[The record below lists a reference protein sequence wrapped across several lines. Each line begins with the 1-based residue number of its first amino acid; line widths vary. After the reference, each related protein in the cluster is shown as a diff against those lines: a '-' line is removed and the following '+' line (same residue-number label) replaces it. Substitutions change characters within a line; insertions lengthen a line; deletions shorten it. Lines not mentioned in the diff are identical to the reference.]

1 MKKTKTLK
9 QCLEGLSKEE
19 LVDLGKNQGL
29 DSPEKL
35 KKTHLVKHLNQMIPS
50 KFEEAFNYLTPDELK
65 VFTGEHPEIVGNAHF
80 KIRKAESEYDDDDFS
95 IPDLLEDM
103 EAGLPMDD
111 FFDALDEVQEEMFSN
126 TPEWLAYLLN
136 NGFVFSIEDEQSPLQ
151 VPSDIYDIY
160 IKKMKEKLEQD
171 LDYQSLQRVLFASVN
186 LYGCCPYEHLQKL
199 FTQQTGS
206 DASLENIKEY
216 VLQFAEKRQKLNAND
231 NYFYH
236 KILKVEDLVPLIN
249 SDVESYYLPSQDEM
263 NTYSNQL
270 IGPQAN
276 EIYKALKELIIT
288 KTKIEETLTGMLIG
302 YEDAIEE
309 DAIDILF
316 DYEEIL
322 DYLPYC
328 LKMGKNLNYFLEKFD
343 KLSIRFN
350 SALDEEKAKSMY
362 VKLLKKTRKW
372 TLKGALESEF

>member
-1 MKKTKTLK
+1 MEKTKTLK
-9 QCLEGLSKEE
+9 KFLGGLSKEE

-35 KKTHLVKHLNQMIPS
+35 KKTHLIKHLNQMIPS
-50 KFEEAFNYLTPDELK
+50 KFEEVFKYLTPEEMK
-65 VFTGEHPEIVGNAHF
+65 VFTGEHQEIAGNAHF
-80 KIRKAESEYDDDDFS
+80 KIRKSESEHDDDDFS

-103 EAGLPMDD
+103 EAGLPMDN

-136 NGFVFSIEDEQSPLQ
+136 NGFVFSTNDEESTLQ
-151 VPSDIYDIY
+151 VPSDIFDIY
-160 IKKMKEKLEQD
+160 IKKTKDTLEQE

-186 LYGCCPYEHLQKL
+186 LYGCCPYEQLQKL

-206 DASLENIKEY
+206 DAPLENIQAY
-216 VLQFAEKRQKLNAND
+216 VIQFAEKREKLNAND

-236 KILKVEDLVPLIN
+236 HMLHLEDLVPLIN
-249 SDVESYYLPSQDEM
+249 SDVESYYLPSQAEI

-270 IGPQAN
+270 FGPQAI
-276 EIYKALKELIIT
+276 ELYEGLKELIVT
-288 KTKIEETLTGMLIG
+288 KTKIEEALTGMLIG

-328 LKMGKNLNYFLEKFD
+328 LKMGRDLTHFIQKLD
-343 KLSIRFN
+343 QLSILFN
-350 SALDEEKAKSMY
+350 LALDEEKAKSMFDN
-362 VKLLKKTRKW
+362 LLEQTRKW
-372 TLKGALESEF
+372 PLKGHLYSEL